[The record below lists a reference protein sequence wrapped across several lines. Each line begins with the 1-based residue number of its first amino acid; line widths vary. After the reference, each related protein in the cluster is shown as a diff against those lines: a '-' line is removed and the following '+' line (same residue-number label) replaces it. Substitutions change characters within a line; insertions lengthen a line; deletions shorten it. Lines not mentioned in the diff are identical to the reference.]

1 MKRLIDSFAT
11 IGVLPQD
18 DGNAIHQKR
27 FLVMQAFLM
36 SLGGI
41 LWALITFN
49 FKLYFATLIPVGYVV
64 ISFFNMLVFARTK
77 NFPKVRDIQTS
88 ATLLMPFF
96 FQWALGGFLNSGCV
110 MLWSLLAVAA
120 SLTYQSMKA
129 SALWVSLF
137 LTLTLISG
145 LLEGAFQSWLQRNGH
160 SLLPSNL
167 QVDLLMLNIVAVS
180 LILFIL
186 VIVVMKNSTSLA
198 LKETYTKLVQAEKM
212 GALGQ
217 LAAGIAH
224 EVNTPL
230 GAIKSSAE
238 DSMVSLSE
246 LYTKMPELLN
256 SVDNDTRNT
265 FWKFAGIVKNN
276 QRILSSK
283 EEREKR
289 KILSEELDKQA
300 IPNSRV
306 LAERLVQMGMDSLD
320 ATTQKLLAHPK
331 AEELIMLAYNLANLS
346 RNTEN
351 ISVAVEK
358 ASRVVLAL
366 KKYLHSASQEEK
378 VETDVRDN
386 IETVLGIYHNQLKHG
401 IEIIKNYEDVPKI
414 MAHVDQLNQ
423 VWTNLIHNAIY
434 AMKYNGKLT
443 VGIKNIDK
451 WVEIRIGDTGGGI
464 PDEIK
469 NKIFEPFFT
478 TKPKGE
484 GSGLGLDIVKT
495 IIKEHGGFINFE
507 TEVGKGTTFI
517 IRLPAKK

>member
-1 MKRLIDSFAT
+1 M
-11 IGVLPQD
+11 PQ
-18 DGNAIHQKR
+18 
-27 FLVMQAFLM
+27 
-36 SLGGI
+36 
-41 LWALITFN
+41 
-49 FKLYFATLIPVGYVV
+49 
-64 ISFFNMLVFARTK
+64 
-77 NFPKVRDIQTS
+77 
-88 ATLLMPFF
+88 
-96 FQWALGGFLNSGCV
+96 
-110 MLWSLLAVAA
+110 
-120 SLTYQSMKA
+120 
-129 SALWVSLF
+129 
-137 LTLTLISG
+137 
-145 LLEGAFQSWLQRNGH
+145 
-160 SLLPSNL
+160 
-167 QVDLLMLNIVAVS
+167 
-180 LILFIL
+180 
-186 VIVVMKNSTSLA
+186 
-198 LKETYTKLVQAEKM
+198 
-212 GALGQ
+212 
-217 LAAGIAH
+217 
-224 EVNTPL
+224 
-230 GAIKSSAE
+230 
-238 DSMVSLSE
+238 
-246 LYTKMPELLN
+246 LLN
-256 SVDNDTRNT
+256 SVDNDTRDT

-289 KILSEELDKQA
+289 KILSDELDKQN

-320 ATTQKLLAHPK
+320 TTTQKLLAHPK

-401 IEIIKNYEDVPKI
+401 IEIIKNYEEVPKI
-414 MAHVDQLNQ
+414 MAYVDQLNQ

-443 VGIKNIDK
+443 VGIKNIDR

-507 TEVGKGTTFI
+507 TELGKGTTFI